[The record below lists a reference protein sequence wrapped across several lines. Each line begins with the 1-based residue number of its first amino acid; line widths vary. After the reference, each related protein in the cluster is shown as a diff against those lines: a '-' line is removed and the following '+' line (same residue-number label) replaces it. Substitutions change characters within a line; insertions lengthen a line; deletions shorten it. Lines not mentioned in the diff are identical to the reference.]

1 MKLRRHS
8 DGSRRAAATPKTLW
22 GFLSVLVICA
32 TVGFAAYKF
41 VPGKK
46 TAPTRRLWTPL
57 VINNLDTE
65 MVVPDTLRLEFWT
78 PSSKTRD
85 YLTREPNNA
94 GDTNRNWEV
103 IESEDRVVQ
112 FGHHLR
118 KDVDVIGYRRTEIWG
133 HGRTA
138 LKPGWWWSITVRTNY
153 PVTRLAK
160 TYREFWKTQSSVFV
174 EVIDNRGH
182 DVE

>member
-1 MKLRRHS
+1 MKLRLHS
-8 DGSRRAAATPKTLW
+8 TTSCGAAAAKTFW

-32 TVGFAAYKF
+32 TLGLAVYKLA
-41 VPGKK
+41 PAKR
-46 TAPTRRLWTPL
+46 TAPPRRLWTPL
-57 VINNLDTE
+57 VVNNLNAE

-78 PSSKTRD
+78 PSSKTKD
-85 YLTREPNNA
+85 YLTKDLKA
-94 GDTNRNWEV
+94 TGDTNRNWE
-103 IESEDRVVQ
+103 IIDSEDRVTQ
-112 FGHHLR
+112 FGQYLR
-118 KDVDVIGYRRTEIWG
+118 KDTDVVGYRRTEVWG

-153 PVTRLAK
+153 PTAKLAK
-160 TYREFWKTQSSVFV
+160 SYREFWNTSSSVFV